1 MHEERYREAV
11 PRSFIDLSNTFL
23 EIKFAEAMKSRGKD
37 AEAWSSAALIWSNIT
52 IMSGLVAT
60 NARQRQDV
68 ASERAYRN

>member
-37 AEAWSSAALIWSNIT
+37 AEA
-52 IMSGLVAT
+52 
-60 NARQRQDV
+60 
-68 ASERAYRN
+68 